1 MLTIP
6 LLLDNSNMGG
16 LVSGSVGFGMKA
28 PVNALSLATNSSINP
43 ALCSVPRLRTIVTGH
58 NKRIVA
64 AIDNGQYHQNCLCLL
79 FLLHV
84 DMSILLP
91 SVRDIS
97 VDLMF
102 SYRSPTDVFPLF
114 GQLDYTAVTKND
126 NLANEKKRKLDSTL
140 SLQQRRETS

>member
-64 AIDNGQYHQNCLCLL
+64 AIDNGQYHQN
-79 FLLHV
+79 
-84 DMSILLP
+84 
-91 SVRDIS
+91 
-97 VDLMF
+97 
-102 SYRSPTDVFPLF
+102 
-114 GQLDYTAVTKND
+114 
-126 NLANEKKRKLDSTL
+126 
-140 SLQQRRETS
+140 